1 MFIYLSKKIAIPN
14 GVKLH
19 TLSWNTEHGWIAC
32 GGENG
37 LLKVLKLESQVGG
50 DSKAKGVA
58 APSNLSM
65 NQTLEGHNG
74 AVVCSTWNSGYRKL
88 TTSDENGLIIVWMLH
103 KGMWF
108 EEMINNRNK
117 SVVKDMSWTADG
129 QKICIV
135 YKDGAVIVGSVDGN
149 RLWGKELGYDLAF
162 VQWSP
167 DGRHIL
173 FVTPESK
180 VHIYDSTGN
189 RLATMPLYALENGN
203 DANIIGVH
211 WYDGTQGHVSTD
223 APVLAIGFDDGRIQI
238 TRGEHDD
245 RPVLIDCGMDLSGIK
260 WNCNG
265 TALACYGGKQQ
276 QLKNGDSRELSMVQ
290 FFSPTGLHLRT
301 LKVPGKGI
309 NALSWE
315 NGGLRI
321 ALAVESFIYFA
332 NLRPDYKWGYFGN
345 TLVYSYTKAE
355 RKEHCVVFWDSH
367 TEEKNTKYVKNLIRI
382 RSGGDNCVLVTKSD
396 DGSGKFILILCNA
409 IGSPVDSK
417 YIDLEPVYTA
427 MTKYHVIVA
436 SDESVYVWQYRTPVS
451 KLTSLDT
458 GSGLRRKDGRERIFH
473 IDDSGYGGED
483 RIGQKVSEYD
493 AIRARPTSD
502 EVCAITANAKY
513 LVVGRSSGTIHRY
526 TLPHLS
532 LENKFMIRCRPH
544 MLGINSDSTRLS
556 IIDINGVL
564 TFFDCNEDGGTVDA
578 AASPGRDRLGSPGIT
593 RTTGKQ
599 LDFERKDSWDMV
611 WSEDNPKLFAMM
623 EKTRMYIFRDLEP
636 EEPVLSSGYLC
647 VFKDLTIR
655 SVMMDE
661 VIATPEKP
669 AKDMMIDYE
678 TNTLRHAREL
688 LNVGLEDATQ
698 YIEDNAHPRLWK
710 LLSGAALK
718 ALSFTLAEKCF
729 VNCAD
734 YQGIQFV
741 KRLRE
746 LKDKNKQRAEVMAY
760 FQEFDEA
767 VELYKQLDR
776 PDLAVELRQRLG
788 DWFKVVQ
795 LLSKMDGSD
804 SLLKKAYENIGE
816 YYSTRS
822 AWDKAVKAYKK
833 SDNLEMMAECY
844 YRLENFQG
852 LTEVLNLLPEAS
864 PLLTSVGE
872 KFQSVGMC
880 DEAVKSFLKHG
891 DIKAAIDCCVMLNQ
905 WNQAVELAQTHDFPQ
920 IEGLLGKYAASMLE
934 QGNRLEAIALYRK
947 ANKSPE
953 AAKLLCALADES
965 AKKSG
970 NMIQA
975 KKLYV
980 LAALELENF
989 KRRTL
994 TTTTMMGAT
1003 AAETTAATL
1012 DNLMTHDAAVGK
1024 SKVLDAPWKGAE
1036 ALHFYLL
1043 AHRQLYDGDVEA
1055 AMRTSIRLADYEEIL
1070 ELKDIYSLIGLT
1082 TFYNKHYRECS
1093 KAFTKLETM
1102 KGINQEIRDKYSDVA
1117 LSIFSVCNPK
1127 NPKAKT
1133 IPCPNCKEEVRDF
1146 QTNCGN
1152 CGSTFPACVA
1162 SGRPII
1168 EFNQRLYKCKGCSH
1182 QSFEQALR
1190 GFTTCPLCHTSLI

>member
-19 TLSWNTEHGWIAC
+19 TLSWNTEAGWIAC

-37 LLKVLKLESQVGG
+37 LLKVLKLESQAGA

-65 NQTLEGHNG
+65 NQTLEGHNN
-74 AVVCSTWNSGYRKL
+74 AVICSTWNSSYRKL

-149 RLWGKELGYDLAF
+149 RLWGKELPHDLMF

-173 FVTPESK
+173 FITPESK
-180 VHIYDSTGN
+180 VHIYDNTGN
-189 RLATMPLYALENGN
+189 RLSTLPLYALEQGGR
-203 DANIIGVH
+203 DANIVGVH
-211 WYDGTQGHVSTD
+211 WYDGTQGYVSTD
-223 APVLAIGFDDGRIQI
+223 APVLAIGFDDGRVQI

-245 RPVLIDCGMDLSGIK
+245 RPVLIDCGMDLSSIN

-265 TALACYGGKQQ
+265 TVLACSGTKQQ

-290 FFSPTGLHLRT
+290 FYAPSGQHLRT

-332 NLRPDYKWGYFGN
+332 NIRPDYKWGYFGN
-345 TLVYSYTKAE
+345 TLAYAYNKAE
-355 RKEHCVVFWDSH
+355 RKEQCVVFWDTNS
-367 TEEKNTKYVKNLIRI
+367 EEKYTKYVKNLIRI

-436 SDESVYVWQYRTPVS
+436 SEESVYVWQYRTPVS

-458 GSGLRRKDGRERIFH
+458 GTGLRRKEGRERIFH
-473 IDDSGYGGED
+473 VDDTGYGGDD

-493 AIRARPTSD
+493 ALRARPTSD
-502 EVCAITANAKY
+502 EVCSVAANGKY
-513 LVVGRSSGTIHRY
+513 LIVGRSSGTIHRY

-532 LENKFMIRCRPH
+532 LENKFMVRCRPH
-544 MLGINSDSTRLS
+544 LLGINCDSTRLS
-556 IIDINGVL
+556 IIDINGIL
-564 TFFDCNEDGGTVDA
+564 TFFDCDEDGGTVA
-578 AASPGRDRLGSPGIT
+578 ATSPGRMASPGVSRM
-593 RTTGKQ
+593 TGKQ

-623 EKTRMYIFRDLEP
+623 EKTRMYIFRGLEP

-647 VFKDLTIR
+647 QFKDLTIR
-655 SVMMDE
+655 SVMLDE
-661 VIATPEKP
+661 VMASPDKP

-678 TNTLRHAREL
+678 TKGLRHLRDL
-688 LNVGLEDATQ
+688 LNVSLEDATQ
-698 YIEDNAHPRLWK
+698 YIEDNPHPRLWK
-710 LLSGAALK
+710 LLSAASLK
-718 ALSFTLAEKCF
+718 ALSFTLAEKSF

-741 KRLRE
+741 KRLRG
-746 LKDKNKQRAEVMAY
+746 LKDKDKQRAEVMAY
-760 FQEFDEA
+760 FQNFEEA
-767 VELYKQLDR
+767 VKLYQELDR
-776 PDLAVELRQRLG
+776 LDLAVDLRQRLG

-795 LLSKMDGSD
+795 LLSKTDGPD
-804 SLLKKAYENIGE
+804 ARLKEAYGKIGE
-816 YYSTRS
+816 YYATRQS
-822 AWDKAVKAYKK
+822 WAKAAANYKK
-833 SDNLEMMAECY
+833 ADDLEMLAECL
-844 YRLENFQG
+844 YRIEDFAG
-852 LTEVLNLLPEAS
+852 LKKVSRQLPEAS
-864 PLLTSVGE
+864 QMLSSIGE

-880 DEAVKSFLKHG
+880 DEAVEAFLKHG
-891 DIKAAIDCCVMLNQ
+891 DVKAAVDCCVMLNQ
-905 WNQAVELAQTHDFPQ
+905 WNQAVELAQAHDFPQ
-920 IEGLLGKYAASMLE
+920 IEGLLGKYASSMLE

-953 AAKLLCALADES
+953 AAKLLCALADE
-965 AKKSG
+965 AVKG
-970 NMIQA
+970 PGDMIRA

-994 TTTTMMGAT
+994 NTTTMAGAT

-1012 DNLMTHDAAVGK
+1012 DNLMTHDAAVGQ
-1024 SKVLDAPWKGAE
+1024 SKNLDAPWKGAE

-1043 AHRQLYDGDVEA
+1043 AHRQLYDGNVDA
-1055 AMRTSIRLADYEEIL
+1055 AMRTSIRLADYEGIL
-1070 ELKDIYSLIGLT
+1070 DVKDIYSLIALT

-1102 KGINQEIRDKYSDVA
+1102 KGITQDVRDQYSDMA
-1117 LSIFSVCNPK
+1117 LSIFSVCQPK
-1127 NPKAKT
+1127 NPKART
-1133 IPCPNCKEEVRDF
+1133 APCPSCQTEVWDF
-1146 QTNCGN
+1146 QTS
-1152 CGSTFPACVA
+1152 CGSCGIGFPACVA
-1162 SGRPII
+1162 SGRPIVQ
-1168 EFNQRLYKCKGCSH
+1168 FNQRLYKCKNCGH

-1190 GFTTCPLCHTSLI
+1190 GFTTCPLCHCSLVG